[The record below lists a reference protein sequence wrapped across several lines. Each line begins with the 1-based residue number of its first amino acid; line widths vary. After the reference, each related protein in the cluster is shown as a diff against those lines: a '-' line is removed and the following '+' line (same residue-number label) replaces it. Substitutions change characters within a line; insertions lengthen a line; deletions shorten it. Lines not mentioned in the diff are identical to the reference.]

1 MKIRVVMMG
10 RHYHET
16 EGLPE
21 FLELP
26 EPASLDDALDR
37 LGELMSPG
45 KGFPESCLIAVSGK
59 HVGTI
64 ASHSV
69 APLGDG
75 DELMLL
81 APVAGG

>member
-10 RHYHET
+10 RHYHES
-16 EGLPE
+16 EDLPE

-26 EPASLDDALDR
+26 EQASLDHAIDR
-37 LGELMSPG
+37 LRESLPPG
-45 KGFPESCLIAVSGK
+45 ADFPGSCLVALSGK

-64 ASHSV
+64 ASHSAV
-69 APLGDG
+69 PLSDG